1 MILIACEFTWLFIFM
16 FFGPIA
22 QVVEHCADN
31 AGVSGSSPDG
41 PTRFPGSYQEARKLI
56 SGGVAQLGEH
66 HTCTVG
72 VVGSNPSTST
82 I

>member
-1 MILIACEFTWLFIFM
+1 MSYLAIYFQ

-41 PTRFPGSYQEARKLI
+41 PTRFFMVLLRGRKHGFL
-56 SGGVAQLGEH
+56 GGVAQLGEH